1 MLKVKVKWK
10 ILSQENSLFE
20 CVKAVRSGED
30 IVDQVSQIWLLSHPG
45 AIRATNFIG
54 PIGF

>member
-1 MLKVKVKWK
+1 MLKGKVKWK

-20 CVKAVRSGED
+20 CVKAVCSGED